1 MKNLYTTILEIL
13 KQIPAIKWADLNTGQ
28 LQQEVPSLVYPAV
41 LVNLNS
47 FNCKD
52 LGDNIQRVQASFSL
66 TLVYPAMGETN
77 SHAPE
82 PMQSTALQ
90 FLDLAEEIYKKMQGY
105 ESEQFYPFERT
116 GVQFRTLRGLNV
128 VDLQFVTAFED
139 YTAS

>member
-90 FLDLAEEIYKKMQGY
+90 FLDLAEEIYKKMQGC

>member
-13 KQIPAIKWADLNTGQ
+13 KQIPTIKWADLNTAQ
-28 LQQEVPSLVYPAV
+28 LQQEVPPLVYPAV

-66 TLVYPAMGETN
+66 TLIYPAMGETN

-82 PMQSTALQ
+82 QMQSTALQ
-90 FLDLAEEIYKKMQGY
+90 FLDLAEEIYKKMQGF
-105 ESEQFYPFERT
+105 ESEAFYPFERT